1 MKKLSLISAAVLMA
15 LSLSANADPAKYQ
28 LTDLNPHLDSAT
40 LHGVTGM
47 DTKNGDDWFQNNTIQ
62 GSIGEIVIDNQDESH
77 SSYIKVTKGT
87 LTVNGDINFLEKDY
101 VNLATIEFDS
111 NASEGIDIRG
121 TVNLANNS
129 LLRIQEYKNAEPDNT
144 KAHFNEINMS
154 GTSALALGVSLFGN
168 KSANDI
174 TIDTINVMDGTE
186 DSMTGIAV
194 GKAFEGLGK
203 DANAE
208 IKVGTINI
216 DNNKFSLALTKED
229 IPQDFK
235 DELSAVALKN
245 TTLRSQQEGETVN
258 INMSGA
264 NSQLILGNVGEVIDG
279 KSDTNLNITF
289 IDEEAFN
296 SEESSISFGEGA
308 VIVEGT
314 NLDLTAVN
322 AAKGTTAE
330 NVAVLQTLADKVTT
344 LEGQQFASTEV
355 KATSDVF
362 DAVSASLNEKGEV
375 DQSTIASVENA
386 EVMGFAQ
393 LHSVG
398 VMQWREEMNHMQ
410 LRLGEIRDAAGYD
423 NGAWA
428 RVYNG
433 KDKYGS
439 QNVENKFYGVQ
450 VGYDHRLEG
459 TNWIVGGAFSY
470 ARGDS
475 DFNAGEGDN
484 HSFTFTGYGTW
495 LAENGLFVDVT
506 GKVGRLSNDVT
517 MDKYQYTSSYD
528 TNAVSVTA
536 EAGWRFAFND
546 MFYVEPQAEMM
557 YGHIMGADFETPSYK
572 AKTESVDMWVGR
584 LGFQTGLT
592 CPANKGGVY
601 FRASVLHDFDG
612 DTETTFTGMETGGV
626 RTVLE
631 ELGDTWYE
639 LGVGANYN
647 ITDNAYVYADFQ
659 YADGGEIETPW
670 RWNLGVRVNF

>member
-1 MKKLSLISAAVLMA
+1 MKKLSLISLAVLTAFSYVATSQAAVTLNDA
-15 LSLSANADPAKYQ
+15 DNYRQSVTIDPINPDESNDYLSNQATNGRVDEVIASNAGSSDISYVKNEGKGKTLSIE
-28 LTDLNPHLDSAT
+28 HLILENGSEEKPTIAT
-40 LHGVTGM
+40 LEFWGK
-47 DTKNGDDWFQNNTIQ
+47 DNTVDQ
-62 GSIGEIVIDNQDESH
+62 KFLVGKVDVGEYAV
-77 SSYIKVTKGT
+77 
-87 LTVNGDINFLEKDY
+87 
-101 VNLATIEFDS
+101 
-111 NASEGIDIRG
+111 
-121 TVNLANNS
+121 
-129 LLRIQEYKNAEPDNT
+129 LRIQEGKQFLSSN
-144 KAHFNEINMS
+144 KADPRSSSIEIDELNL
-154 GTSALALGVSLFGN
+154 GDKSAVSLGVSTS
-168 KSANDI
+168 KYSADSI
-174 TIDTINVMDGTE
+174 VLKTINVSDGE
-186 DSMTGIAV
+186 FSGIVA
-194 GKAFEGLGK
+194 GTDENNNKT
-203 DANAE
+203 
-208 IKVGTINI
+208 IQVGTINI
-216 DNNKFSLALTKED
+216 ENNKLDLA
-229 IPQDFK
+229 
-235 DELSAVALKN
+235 
-245 TTLRSQQEGETVN
+245 GETDVPNAGSILSQYSKVN
-258 INMSGA
+258 
-264 NSQLILGNVGEVIDG
+264 LVGIEEVVQI
-279 KSDTNLNITF
+279 NLNGEGSKLVLGDVGVSTEERETALDVTF
-289 IDEEAFN
+289 SEEAFN
-296 SEESSISFGEGA
+296 SEESGISFGEGA
-308 VIVEGT
+308 VIAEGT

-344 LEGQQFASTEV
+344 PEGQQFASTEV